1 MKKDILFIIP
11 SLGAGGGEKSLI
23 NLLTQMDFNKYNVD
37 LFLLNHNGLFM
48 EFIPKEVNI
57 LGMTEDIEIFN
68 KSLKKSISEYLAK
81 GKCNLAFNRL
91 MFCLKN
97 RFNKNT
103 GIAEQY
109 SWRNLRAAIGMI
121 DKKYDVA
128 IGYLEKT
135 SNYICVDCVQAKKKM
150 GWIHNDYR
158 KLNLDKNL
166 DESYF
171 EKLNYLITVSEECEK
186 VLKEEF
192 PNIKNKVKLIFNIVS
207 KKTIEILATEKIEEN
222 IMNDDKV
229 NILSIG
235 RLHGQKGFDIAIDAC
250 KILIDSGYNAC
261 WYVIGEGK
269 ERKKLEELIEKNN
282 LKNNFKLLGL
292 KSNPYKYLKAC
303 DIYVQPSRYEGK
315 SVAIDE
321 AKILC
326 KPIVVTNFS
335 TVYDQIEDSRTGIIT
350 EMNDI
355 SLSKGIESLID
366 NKELKKYINSNLRR
380 LSLENEKEINKLY
393 GLILKE

>member
-1 MKKDILFIIP
+1 
-11 SLGAGGGEKSLI
+11 
-23 NLLTQMDFNKYNVD
+23 
-37 LFLLNHNGLFM
+37 
-48 EFIPKEVNI
+48 
-57 LGMTEDIEIFN
+57 
-68 KSLKKSISEYLAK
+68 
-81 GKCNLAFNRL
+81 
-91 MFCLKN
+91 
-97 RFNKNT
+97 
-103 GIAEQY
+103 
-109 SWRNLRAAIGMI
+109 
-121 DKKYDVA
+121 
-128 IGYLEKT
+128 
-135 SNYICVDCVQAKKKM
+135 
-150 GWIHNDYR
+150 
-158 KLNLDKNL
+158 
-166 DESYF
+166 
-171 EKLNYLITVSEECEK
+171 
-186 VLKEEF
+186 
-192 PNIKNKVKLIFNIVS
+192 
-207 KKTIEILATEKIEEN
+207 
-222 IMNDDKV
+222 MNDDKV

>member
-23 NLLTQMDFNKYNVD
+23 NLLIQMDFNKYNVD

-68 KSLKKSISEYLAK
+68 KSLKNSISEYLAK

-97 RFNKNT
+97 RFNKNN

-207 KKTIEILATEKIEEN
+207 KKTIERLATEKIEEN

-380 LSLENEKEINKLY
+380 LNLENKDQINKLY
-393 GLILKE
+393 EIIK